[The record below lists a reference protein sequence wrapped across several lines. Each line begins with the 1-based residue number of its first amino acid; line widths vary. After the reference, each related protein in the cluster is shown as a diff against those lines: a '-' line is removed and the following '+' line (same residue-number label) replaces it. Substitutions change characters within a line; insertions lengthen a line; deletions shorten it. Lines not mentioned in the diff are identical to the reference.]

1 MEIQFGIH
9 QDLWQDAW
17 IAATSAVRAK
27 KRQIDLNVQQRVQRL
42 ISDHSPGT
50 GKALTLRVYGT
61 MIKGFLALQIQKTEN
76 TSKRRMSE

>member
-61 MIKGFLALQIQKTEN
+61 MIKGFLAHIRKNGEKQTKKTWE
-76 TSKRRMSE
+76 

>member
-42 ISDHSPGT
+42 ISDHSPGP

-61 MIKGFLALQIQKTEN
+61 MIKGFLALHIRKTREK
-76 TSKRRMSE
+76 TTKKDA